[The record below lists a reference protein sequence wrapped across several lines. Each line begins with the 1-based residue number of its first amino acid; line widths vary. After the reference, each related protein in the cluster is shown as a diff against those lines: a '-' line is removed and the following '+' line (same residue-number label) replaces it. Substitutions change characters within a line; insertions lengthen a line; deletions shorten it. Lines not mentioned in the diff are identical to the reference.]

1 MNTKTK
7 NIDSA
12 RSQKVTKSQP
22 NMIICSRKTKMYAE
36 EKKRHKW
43 KTQPTKNERSE
54 GFKEFQEMAVICLPG
69 AVFFWTHGFSHSKT
83 SHDTK
88 QNNT

>member
-1 MNTKTK
+1 MTNFLKIMNTKTK

-36 EKKRHKW
+36 EKKKA
-43 KTQPTKNERSE
+43 QMKNT
-54 GFKEFQEMAVICLPG
+54 A
-69 AVFFWTHGFSHSKT
+69 H
-83 SHDTK
+83 
-88 QNNT
+88 